1 MGASRQCQQHIPLN
15 QKQPPHYSSY
25 GKEGGGRRSAQGAA
39 LGWYGPCRSEGMG
52 LSWTGHRRGSVWV
65 AKRGEG
71 DDLTAG
77 IAYVDR

>member
-15 QKQPPHYSSY
+15 QKQPSYYSSY
-25 GKEGGGRRSAQGAA
+25 VKEGRAGCGTLAVRPVRQIGGDETVDHSCMGAQDGRGGRVG
-39 LGWYGPCRSEGMG
+39 
-52 LSWTGHRRGSVWV
+52 
-65 AKRGEG
+65 G